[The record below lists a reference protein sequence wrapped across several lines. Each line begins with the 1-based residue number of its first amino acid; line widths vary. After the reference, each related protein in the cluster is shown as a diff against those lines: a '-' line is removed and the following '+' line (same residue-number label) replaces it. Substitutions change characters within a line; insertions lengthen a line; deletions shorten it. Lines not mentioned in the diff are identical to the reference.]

1 MAAKNFGGDCMSYI
15 SEIFDRAHIQHIREF
30 LLHGVECVEIS
41 DRDYKQ
47 RLDIAYTPVKSM
59 MHAIYPDEKE
69 YEDKMASIYDY
80 ASAHEDVYMEIGL
93 QCGILLVTEIFE
105 NIKNT

>member
-1 MAAKNFGGDCMSYI
+1 MAAKKIGGDCMSYI

-30 LLHGVECVEIS
+30 LLHGAECVEIS
-41 DRDYKQ
+41 DKSYKQ

-69 YEDKMASIYDY
+69 YEDKMVPIYDY

>member
-59 MHAIYPDEKE
+59 MHATYSDEKE
-69 YEDKMASIYDY
+69 YEDKMAPIYDY
-80 ASAHEDVYMEIGL
+80 ASAHQDVYMEIGF
-93 QCGILLVTEIFE
+93 QCGMMLAMQLLE
-105 NIKNT
+105 NN